1 MFSYIS
7 GQARTLIKR
16 RWCDPQLRQAE
27 PVARPPRSMVGHSTA
42 GGTADTQGLWCW
54 VMVTAVAPCRGFTGV
69 ELSACWEVL
78 GLWFYGQGADGM

>member
-7 GQARTLIKR
+7 GQARTSIKR

-27 PVARPPRSMVGHSTA
+27 PVARPPHSTVGHSMA

-54 VMVTAVAPCRGFTGV
+54 VMVTAVAPCQGLSGM

-78 GLWFYGQGADGM
+78 GLCFHGQDADGV